1 MKQYTTC
8 APRAIACTISPIAFD
23 ADPIFPQVQQHIAAE
38 RIRALRTGQ
47 LLWSKQTP
55 HHQQQGQ
62 QEQQG
67 SRRSNAII
75 TQTRLGMKPAVGDK
89 ASTPWAQLPQEELD
103 QKLAAASS
111 RYIAMAASMTDEQRE
126 REEK

>member
-1 MKQYTTC
+1 MRQYSTC
-8 APRAIACTISPIAFD
+8 APPALHEPFSHAVDVAPIC
-23 ADPIFPQVQQHIAAE
+23 PQVQQHIAAE

-67 SRRSNAII
+67 SKRSSAIM
-75 TQTRLGMKPAVGDK
+75 QTMLGMKPAVGGK

-111 RYIAMAASMTDEQRE
+111 RYMAMAASMTDEQRE